1 MKIKTIVAASLL
13 ACAGLTQAAS
23 VYQGP
28 VSIVDPEFATFAKGN
43 LSGAFDLYWDFSLVG
58 GPWSL
63 TSSVTSYVNGAKD
76 VDFTSVFLTDGTTTY
91 NYTQTGFDPSEQW
104 SLAPVNLL
112 SNVVYQVHTIG
123 SATGRAA
130 FTGELQIA
138 AVPEPETYALMLA
151 GLGAVG
157 FVARRRRA

>member
-1 MKIKTIVAASLL
+1 MNLKPILAAALL
-13 ACAGLTQAAS
+13 ACAGATQAAS
-23 VYQGP
+23 VYQGA
-28 VSIVDPEFATFAKGN
+28 VTTVDPEFATFAKGS
-43 LSGAFDLYWDFSLVG
+43 LSGPFDLYWTFSLTG

-63 TSSVTSYVNGAKD
+63 TSSVTSYVNGPKD
-76 VDFTSVFLTDGTTTY
+76 VDFSSIYITDGSHVY

-112 SNVVYQVHTIG
+112 SGVTYQVHTLG

-130 FTGELQIA
+130 FTGELQIT

-151 GLGAVG
+151 GMAAVG
-157 FVARRRRA
+157 FVARRRTA